1 MQSGNPNGL
10 QMIGSPLHC
19 VAVRLRREAFGV
31 PAAALSKLQVP
42 AAVSFPL
49 HGDGIIRIGPNDQA
63 GIEFRRLPILKEGG
77 SPKAAAPTATAAP
90 APIRTRRVAFSCFI
104 GSPSSRNSGSAG
116 RPRNQIEK
124 ILRREFAVNRFTR
137 PRFSNELA

>member
-31 PAAALSKLQVP
+31 PAAALSKLQIP

-49 HGDGIIRIGPNDQA
+49 HGDGIIRIGSDDQA

-77 SPKAAAPTATAAP
+77 SPKSCRADRYRGTRSDQNAA
-90 APIRTRRVAFSCFI
+90 RRF
-104 GSPSSRNSGSAG
+104 
-116 RPRNQIEK
+116 Q
-124 ILRREFAVNRFTR
+124 LLH
-137 PRFSNELA
+137 RFSLQQKQRISRPSA

>member
-31 PAAALSKLQVP
+31 PAAALSKLQIP

-49 HGDGIIRIGPNDQA
+49 HGDGIIRIGSDDQA

-77 SPKAAAPTATAAP
+77 SPK
-90 APIRTRRVAFSCFI
+90 SCRADRFI

-116 RPRNQIEK
+116 RPRNQLEK
-124 ILRREFAVNRFTR
+124 IIRREFAVNRFTR